1 MSANP
6 PVATSALPRRLK
18 WIFPLGDHTINVS
31 LGAVSL
37 FYLYFLTEVA
47 GLRPALASLVM
58 LTGRAVDAFTD
69 PAMGRISDMTRWRSG
84 RRRPYFLIGAIPFGV
99 TFALLWQRTDADS
112 QMLRFAFY
120 GGVYVL
126 HTLSSTVLAVP
137 YMALLPEIA
146 ADYQDRTV
154 LNMFRSGAVLVGILL
169 AAAGM
174 PALVEELGGGAGGYA
189 CAGALL
195 GVWLAL
201 PWFAVHRVTWERTDI
216 AHATRMSLKRSF
228 TSVLRHRA
236 YRHLVGLFLSARI
249 AVDMVGAMLIFY
261 VHYWLGRPGD
271 FPLTIV
277 MLLVGAIAALP
288 LWLRLSRS
296 MDKRTLFI
304 AGASWWIGAQAVML
318 GLGPDWPR
326 WTMFAAAAAAGFGYI
341 VADLMPWSMLGD
353 VIDADELATG
363 ERRDGIYAG
372 LFTFL
377 RKLGGAGGVAFAGI
391 VLDVFGFEPGARQ
404 SDSVLRAI
412 RYLTVVGPSIFLL
425 IAVYL
430 AASYPLSR
438 ERHAE
443 IVRRLRRRGRDAPER
458 GGGAETTTS

>member
-1 MSANP
+1 MSAAASNE
-6 PVATSALPRRLK
+6 SGGLPSRLK
-18 WIFPLGDHTINVS
+18 WIFPLGDHTVNVS

-37 FYLYFLTEVA
+37 FYLYFLTEIA
-47 GLRPALASLVM
+47 GLRPALASLVLLM
-58 LTGRAVDAFTD
+58 GRAVDAFTD
-69 PAMGRISDMTRWRSG
+69 PAMGRISDITRWRRG

-99 TFALLWQRTDADS
+99 TFALLWQQTDVDS
-112 QMLRFAFY
+112 QALLFAFY
-120 GGVYVL
+120 VAVYVL

-146 ADYQDRTV
+146 PDYQDRTV
-154 LNMFRSGAVLVGILL
+154 LNMFRSGAVLLGVLL
-169 AAAGM
+169 AAVGI
-174 PALVEELGGGAGGYA
+174 PALVEALGGGASGYA
-189 CAGALL
+189 SAGAVL
-195 GVWLAL
+195 GIWLAL
-201 PWFAVHRVTWERTDI
+201 PWFPVHRVTWERSDI
-216 AHATRMSLKRSF
+216 AHGTRMGLRRSF

-236 YRHLVGLFLSARI
+236 YRRLIGLFLSARI
-249 AVDMVGAMLIFY
+249 AVDLVGAMLIFY
-261 VHYWLGRPGD
+261 VHYWLGRPDD
-271 FPLTIV
+271 FPLTIL

-296 MDKRTLFI
+296 LDKRGLFI
-304 AGASWWIGAQAVML
+304 AGALWWIGAQALML

-326 WTMFAAAAAAGFGYI
+326 WVMFAVAAAAGCGYI

-377 RKLGGAGGVAFAGI
+377 RKLGGASGVAVAGI
-391 VLDVFGFEPGARQ
+391 VLDVFGFEPGVEQ
-404 SDSVLRAI
+404 SETVLRAV
-412 RYLTVVGPSIFLL
+412 RYLTVIGPSVFLL

-438 ERHAE
+438 ARHAQ
-443 IVRRLRRRGRDAPER
+443 IVRQLKRRAAA
-458 GGGAETTTS
+458 GGETHGG